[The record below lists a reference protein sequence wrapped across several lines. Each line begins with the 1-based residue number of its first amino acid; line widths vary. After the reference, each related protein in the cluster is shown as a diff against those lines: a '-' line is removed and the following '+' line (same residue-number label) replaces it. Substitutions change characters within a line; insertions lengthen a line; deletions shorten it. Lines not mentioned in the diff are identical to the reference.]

1 MRARRK
7 LALLALGS
15 VLAGAAEG
23 SAANPEWGRHGMV
36 VSSVGPAAAAG
47 REILIEGGNAIDAA
61 VAAGFAAGVSHQFS
75 SGLGG
80 GGFILAYLGATGE
93 VLALDAREVA
103 PAAAGADMF
112 LDAAGQVDPQASR
125 LGGRAVAVPGL
136 LQGLH
141 ELHTLHGRLP
151 WARVVE
157 PARRLCREGVPVG
170 VHHRRMLA
178 FAQPHLSRFPETARI
193 QLADGQLPPL
203 GWKLVQPDLER
214 TLDAIAQRGPQVLQR
229 GEIAEAMVKATQ
241 AHGGVLT
248 LDDLA
253 SYRTRRRT
261 AVRGY
266 YRGLEILSMPPPSS
280 GGIHLIQMLNTLEP
294 FDLAASGMN
303 SSETIHLMAEAM
315 KLAFA
320 DRAVHLGDPDF
331 YPVPLAWLTSKSYG
345 LELAQRLEPRPF
357 WRKPPWLW
365 GRSRVLRL
373 ERSGTPPPDDGGT
386 THISVL
392 DAAGNAV
399 ALTQTVNTLF
409 GSGITAPGT
418 GIVLNNEMDDFAAAP
433 NAPNAFG
440 LVGQRAN
447 AIAPGKRPLSSMTP
461 TIVLRD
467 GRPWLVAGSPMGP
480 MIITTVL
487 QTLINVIDFGM
498 NIQDAVAAPRFHH
511 QWRPDRLLLE
521 PEHPRDVVARLEDW
535 GHPVRVSEFHF
546 GASVA
551 ILRDPETGL
560 LWGGV
565 DPRRDS
571 AAAGY

>member
-15 VLAGAAEG
+15 VLAGAAEV
-23 SAANPEWGRHGMV
+23 SAANPEWGRQGMV

-178 FAQPHLSRFPETARI
+178 LAQPHLSRFPETARI

-214 TLDAIAQRGPQVLQR
+214 TLEAIAQRGPQVLQR
-229 GEIAEAMVKATQ
+229 GEIAEAMVKATR

-433 NAPNAFG
+433 NAPIAFG

-571 AAAGY
+571 AAAGF

>member
-1 MRARRK
+1 M
-7 LALLALGS
+7 L
-15 VLAGAAEG
+15 VLTFVWAGA
-23 SAANPEWGRHGMV
+23 SPVWAAHAAWGRQGMV
-36 VSSVGPAAAAG
+36 VSSVRPAAEAG
-47 REILIEGGNAIDAA
+47 REILAAGGNAIDAA

-80 GGFILAYLGATGE
+80 GGLVLAYLGATGE

-103 PAAAGADMF
+103 PAAASADMF
-112 LDAAGQVDPQASR
+112 LDAEGKVDPGVSR
-125 LGGRAVAVPGL
+125 LGGLAVAVPGL

-141 ELHTLHGRLP
+141 ELHTRYGRLP
-151 WARVVE
+151 WSRVVG
-157 PARRLCREGVPVG
+157 PARRLCREGVPIG

-178 FAQPHLSRFPETARI
+178 LAEPFLARFPETARI

-214 TLDAIAQRGPQVLQR
+214 TLGAIARHGPEVLQR

-241 AHGGVLT
+241 AYGGVLT
-248 LDDLA
+248 LDDLV
-253 SYRTRRRT
+253 SYRTRWRT

-266 YRGLEILSMPPPSS
+266 YRGHEILSFPPPSS
-280 GGIHLIQMLNTLEP
+280 GGIHLIQLLNTLEP

-303 SSETIHLMAEAM
+303 SSETIHLVAEAM

-320 DRAVHLGDPDF
+320 DRAVHLGDSDF
-331 YPVPLAWLTSKSYG
+331 YPVPLGWLTSKAYG
-345 LELAQRLEPRPF
+345 LELARRLEPRPF
-357 WRKPPWLW
+357 WRKPPWRW
-365 GRSRVLRL
+365 GRKRVLHIDRPSL
-373 ERSGTPPPDDGGT
+373 PPPDDGGT

-392 DAAGNAV
+392 DAEGNAV

-433 NAPNAFG
+433 DAPNAFG

-447 AIAPGKRPLSSMTP
+447 VVAPGKRPLSSMTP

-487 QTLINVIDFGM
+487 QTLLNVIDFDM

-521 PEHPRDVVARLEDW
+521 PEHPRDVVSRLESW
-535 GHPVRVSEFHF
+535 GHPVHVAEFHF
-546 GASVA
+546 GASAA
-551 ILRDPETGL
+551 ILRDPESGL
-560 LWGGV
+560 LWGGA